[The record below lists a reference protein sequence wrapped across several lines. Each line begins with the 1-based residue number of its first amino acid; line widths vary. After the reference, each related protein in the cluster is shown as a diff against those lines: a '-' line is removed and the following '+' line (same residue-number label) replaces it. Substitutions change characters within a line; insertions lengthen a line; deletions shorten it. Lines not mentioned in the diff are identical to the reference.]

1 MFFRRETSYSDICFL
16 FSLFLTYHG
25 DVILG
30 EKRLLSS
37 ACIEESGLQP
47 HMKSLPLISLAAVS
61 TMALS
66 PLMMSLWTIQGS
78 GNANFPFF
86 QALILWVFFA
96 LAITEFSNQVMSEID
111 SDDER
116 DFTSFENVSN
126 VKEESTQKWRKK
138 DA

>member
-30 EKRLLSS
+30 NNRLLSS
-37 ACIEESGLQP
+37 ACIESGLRP

-86 QALILWVFFA
+86 QALILWVIFA

-111 SDDER
+111 SEER
-116 DFTSFENVSN
+116 DFTSFENVSD
-126 VKEESTQKWRKK
+126 VKDKSVQNCRKK
-138 DA
+138 QA

>member
-16 FSLFLTYHG
+16 ISLFFAYHG
-25 DVILG
+25 DSICG
-30 EKRLLSS
+30 GNCQLSG
-37 ACIEESGLQP
+37 ACIASSSQSN
-47 HMKSLPLISLAAVS
+47 MKSLPLISLAAVS

-96 LAITEFSNQVMSEID
+96 LAIIEFSNQVMSEID
-111 SDDER
+111 TDDR
-116 DFTSFENVSN
+116 GFDSYENALD
-126 VKEESTQKWRKK
+126 VKEDDTQDLIRK
-138 DA
+138 DS

>member
-1 MFFRRETSYSDICFL
+1 MFFRRVTSYSDICFL

-30 EKRLLSS
+30 NNRLLSS
-37 ACIEESGLQP
+37 ACIESGLQT

-111 SDDER
+111 SEEK
-116 DFTSFENVSN
+116 DFTSFENVSD
-126 VKEESTQKWRKK
+126 VKDKSVQNCIKK
-138 DA
+138 EA

>member
-30 EKRLLSS
+30 ENRLSSS
-37 ACIEESGLQP
+37 ACIESGLQP
-47 HMKSLPLISLAAVS
+47 HMKSVPLISLAAVS

-111 SDDER
+111 SDER
-116 DFTSFENVSN
+116 AFTSSESVSD
-126 VKEESTQKWRKK
+126 VKYKNTQDCRKK
-138 DA
+138 EA